1 VEKVMKI
8 LLVDDALMM
17 RVLLRGILEAG
28 GYEVIAEAADGED
41 ALALYRIHRPDVVTM
56 DIVMPGQGGINAVRA
71 IREADPE
78 ARVIMVS
85 CVGQEELITEAMEAG
100 ALAYI
105 MKPFKPDQV
114 LSVMQMA
121 EGAPTWT

>member
-1 VEKVMKI
+1 MKI

-28 GYEVIAEAADGED
+28 GYDVIAEAADGEE
-41 ALALYRIHRPDVVTM
+41 AMELYRIHRPDVVTM
-56 DIVMPGQGGINAVRA
+56 DIVMPVQGGIETVRA
-71 IREADPE
+71 IRSFDPE

-85 CVGQEELITEAMEAG
+85 AMGQEVLIAEAMEAG

-105 MKPFKPDQV
+105 LKPFNPDQV
-114 LSVMQMA
+114 LSVMQMV